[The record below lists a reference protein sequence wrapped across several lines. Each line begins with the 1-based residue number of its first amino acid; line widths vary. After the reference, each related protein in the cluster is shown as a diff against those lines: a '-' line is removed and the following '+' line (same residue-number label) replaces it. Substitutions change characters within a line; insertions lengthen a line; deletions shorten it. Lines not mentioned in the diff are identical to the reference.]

1 MSPLTER
8 APEAPL
14 RVVIADDHP
23 FYRRGLV
30 RSLRASGID
39 VVAEAPNGEA
49 AIRAVEETAPDVVV
63 MDLMM
68 PGLSGLEA
76 TRRLKDRRPGSRV
89 LMLSVSAEE
98 DDVTNAI
105 MAGANGYV
113 LKDRPVEEVIA
124 GIEAA
129 ATGDILISPAIA
141 SLLVRRAGEP
151 ADMRLEPAYVR
162 LTDPELEVLDL
173 LAEGYA
179 DDEIAAALW
188 ISPATVRARAT
199 SILTKLVRA
208 AAQVYRSPRQ

>member
-1 MSPLTER
+1 MSSLTER
-8 APEAPL
+8 APETPL

-63 MDLMM
+63 MDLKM

-98 DDVTNAI
+98 ADVTNAM

-129 ATGDILISPAIA
+129 ATGEILISPAIA
-141 SLLVRRAGEP
+141 SLLVRRSRAP
-151 ADMRLEPAYVR
+151 ADIGLESAYVR
-162 LTDPELEVLDL
+162 FTDPELEVLDL